1 MACQSATRLAVKFKT
16 PSWQNELLNGSHDI
30 LACLG
35 VLLLRELEGNSD
47 RLLSCAFP
55 QSSYY
60 LVITKQMKSESSYI
74 VLFSLPKKNTRKKKG
89 LLVDLL
95 LLKLLIRFSAVDH
108 FVYDIAYNPLP

>member
-1 MACQSATRLAVKFKT
+1 MACQSATILAVKFKT
-16 PSWQNELLNGSHDI
+16 LSWQHELQHGSHDI

-60 LVITKQMKSESSYI
+60 LVITKQMKSESSCR
-74 VLFSLPKKNTRKKKG
+74 VLFALPRKNTRKKRLAG
-89 LLVDLL
+89 RLTY
-95 LLKLLIRFSAVDH
+95 F
-108 FVYDIAYNPLP
+108 F

>member
-60 LVITKQMKSESSYI
+60 LVITKQMKSELSYR
-74 VLFSLPKKNTRKKKG
+74 VLFSLPKENTRKKKG
-89 LLVDLL
+89 LLVDIL
-95 LLKLLIRFSAVDH
+95 LLKNF
-108 FVYDIAYNPLP
+108 

>member
-16 PSWQNELLNGSHDI
+16 LSWQHELLHGSHDI

-60 LVITKQMKSESSYI
+60 LVITKQMKSELSCR
-74 VLFSLPKKNTRKKKG
+74 VLFALPKRIHVKKG
-89 LLVDLL
+89 LLADL
-95 LLKLLIRFSAVDH
+95 RTSFEN
-108 FVYDIAYNPLP
+108 F